1 MITFASGD
9 LLKSDADAIIN
20 TVNCVGIMGKG
31 IALQFKQ
38 AFPRNYDAYCRAC
51 DAGQVR
57 LGTMFVFDTGSM
69 ISPRWIINFPTKN
82 HWKAKSRLEDV
93 ESGLVDLRR
102 VIDELGIT
110 SIAMPPLGCGNGGLD
125 WRDVEPV
132 IRRAFDGHPNVEVR
146 LFAPGS
152 APKVDEMRVGTN
164 KPNMSRGRALLLQ
177 LLGLYGAA
185 GYRHS
190 LLEVQKLTYFLQEA
204 GEDLKLGF
212 TKHHYGPYAEN
223 LNHVLQRIEG
233 HFIRGYGDRSKAAEI
248 YVLSEGAREAES
260 LLSNEESAQQRLGRV
275 AELIEGFETPYGLEL
290 LSTVHWIAT
299 REPGPSNPE
308 RVLESVRSWNPRKAA
323 IMREPHIRAAY
334 NQLRRHGW
342 IDPGQQDAPAAH
354 ADPG

>member
-1 MITFASGD
+1 MITFAKGD
-9 LLKSDADAIIN
+9 LLRSEVDAIVN

-38 AFPRNYDAYCRAC
+38 AFPRNYEAYRRAC
-51 DAGQVR
+51 DSREVR
-57 LGTMFVFDTGSM
+57 LGRMFVFDTGSM
-69 ISPRWIINFPTKN
+69 ISPRWIINFPTKD
-82 HWKAKSRLEDV
+82 HWKSKSRLQDIETGLED
-93 ESGLVDLRR
+93 LKD
-102 VIDELGIT
+102 VIKRLGIR

-132 IRRAFDGHPNVEVR
+132 IRRAFDDMPDLDVQ
-146 LFAPGS
+146 LYAPGA
-152 APKVDEMRVGTN
+152 APKVDEMRVGTT
-164 KPNMSRGRALLLQ
+164 KPNMSRGRALVLR

-204 GEDLKLGF
+204 GEDLNLGF
-212 TKHHYGPYAEN
+212 DKHLYGPYAEK

-248 YVLSEGAREAES
+248 YVLGEGAREAEAF
-260 LLSNEESAQQRLGRV
+260 LENEHGASAHLDRV

-299 REPGPSNPE
+299 REANVDDPDH
-308 RVLESVRSWNPRKAA
+308 VVQAVRSWSARKAA
-323 IMREPHIRAAY
+323 MMREPHIRTAY
-334 NQLRRHGW
+334 EHLRSHGW
-342 IDPGQQDAPAAH
+342 IKAAAPPGL
-354 ADPG
+354 

>member
-1 MITFASGD
+1 MITYASGD
-9 LLKSDADAIIN
+9 LLQSDADAIIN

-38 AFPRNYDAYCRAC
+38 AFPRNYEAYRRAC
-51 DAGQVR
+51 EAGDVR
-57 LGTMFVFDTGSM
+57 LGKMFVFDTGSM
-69 ISPRWIINFPTKN
+69 ISPRWLINFPTKN
-82 HWKAKSRLEDV
+82 HWKAKSRLEDIKA
-93 ESGLVDLRR
+93 GLVDLRR
-102 VIDELGIT
+102 VVDELGIT

-125 WRDVEPV
+125 WRDVERV
-132 IRRAFDGHPNVEVR
+132 IRQAFEDHPIDVR
-146 LFAPGS
+146 LFAPGA
-152 APKVDEMRVGTN
+152 APKVDEMRVGTT
-164 KPNMSRGRALLLQ
+164 KPNMSRGRALVLR

-212 TKHHYGPYAEN
+212 DKHHYGPYAEN

-233 HFIRGYGDRSKAAEI
+233 HFIRGYGDRSQAAEI
-248 YVLSEGAREAES
+248 YVLAEGEREAES
-260 LLSNEESAQQRLGRV
+260 WLREHEGARDRLGRV

-299 REPGPSNPE
+299 REAIAHDPDQLVE
-308 RVLESVRSWNPRKAA
+308 AVRSWSPRKAK

-334 NQLRRHGW
+334 QQLCRHGW
-342 IDPGQQDAPAAH
+342 IGGSERRPGERERASH
-354 ADPG
+354 N